1 MIIGKWNKSVIMT
14 YIGMSF
20 SILGIYFS
28 FNKNILYALSCLIVA
43 GLCDLVDGAIARKC
57 KRDES
62 EKQFGI
68 ELDSLV
74 DVISF
79 IAFPIVIY
87 INMGLNNWY
96 YIPLYMIYSIS
107 GICRL
112 AYFNISLEEDN
123 KDIPVKYYTGLP
135 VTFAALL
142 IPIVYLISYLI
153 PSNIHNIYFTLVLL
167 VISILFILNIK
178 IKKPSLKIY
187 PLFFILAIIVLILF
201 LVVL

>member
-142 IPIVYLISYLI
+142 IPIFYLFSYLI
-153 PSNIHNIYFTLVLL
+153 PNNFHNIYFTLILL
-167 VISILFILNIK
+167 IISFLFILNIK

>member
-14 YIGMSF
+14 YVGMSF

-142 IPIVYLISYLI
+142 IPIFYLISYLI

>member
-142 IPIVYLISYLI
+142 IPIFYLISYLI

>member
-14 YIGMSF
+14 YVGMSF

-62 EKQFGI
+62 EKQFGV

-142 IPIVYLISYLI
+142 IPIFYLISYLI